1 MGKRDALKQANNNT
15 VINTPEAGSIV
26 EDVIENIN
34 STPSEPLKEKPAKVF
49 SVPSS
54 ENIVTRQTFYVT
66 FEEIEA
72 LTTIAYEEGIKK
84 NELIRE
90 LLDSALE
97 QRCPGIFEK
106 VKDRVERTKAR
117 KTIKVTK

>member
-49 SVPSS
+49 AAPSS

>member
-34 STPSEPLKEKPAKVF
+34 STPSEPLNEKPAKVF
-49 SVPSS
+49 AVPSS

-97 QRCPGIFEK
+97 QRSPGIFEK

>member
-49 SVPSS
+49 AVPSS

-97 QRCPGIFEK
+97 QRSPGIFEK

>member
-49 SVPSS
+49 AVPSS

>member
-34 STPSEPLKEKPAKVF
+34 STPSEPLKEKPASVF
-49 SVPSS
+49 TTPSS

-84 NELIRE
+84 NELIRA